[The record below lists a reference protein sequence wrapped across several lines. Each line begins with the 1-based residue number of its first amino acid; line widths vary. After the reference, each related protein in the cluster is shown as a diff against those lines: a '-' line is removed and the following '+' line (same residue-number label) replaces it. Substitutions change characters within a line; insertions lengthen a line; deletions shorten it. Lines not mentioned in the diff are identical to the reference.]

1 MYWAKSTGKN
11 RVGDWDGLVSR
22 RQNEIL
28 PEYAGDRSGKS
39 HDAVASLVSALNAK
53 DPTTRDHT
61 ERCSWY
67 ATELARD
74 LGLNEEATSILELAS
89 LLHDIGKL
97 VVPDEVLGKPGP
109 LDSDEWELMRKH
121 PSSARHILSQMDS
134 VSDAVPA
141 IVHHHER
148 YDGTGYPDGL
158 AGEDIPL
165 ASRILTVTDAF
176 DAMTSDRPYRQAM
189 PIEEALEELKSNA
202 STQFDPDIVEAFVS
216 LIERRGAHPLLPTNG
231 NASTPK
237 PTAVASD

>member
-1 MYWAKSTGKN
+1 
-11 RVGDWDGLVSR
+11 
-22 RQNEIL
+22 
-28 PEYAGDRSGKS
+28 
-39 HDAVASLVSALNAK
+39 
-53 DPTTRDHT
+53 
-61 ERCSWY
+61 
-67 ATELARD
+67 
-74 LGLNEEATSILELAS
+74 
-89 LLHDIGKL
+89 
-97 VVPDEVLGKPGP
+97 
-109 LDSDEWELMRKH
+109 MRKH

-148 YDGTGYPDGL
+148 YDGAGYPDGL
-158 AGEDIPL
+158 VGEDIPL

-202 STQFDPDIVEAFVS
+202 GTQFDPDIVVAFVS

-231 NASTPK
+231 NASAPR